1 MMSYLFASLFVQTIG
16 KISLLYFADD
26 CSPCSMLV
34 GPICDLTVSV
44 NGELAS
50 TVSDDNV
57 VKVFD
62 VVNFGN

>member
-1 MMSYLFASLFVQTIG
+1 VCVLCL
-16 KISLLYFADD
+16 
-26 CSPCSMLV
+26 
-34 GPICDLTVSV
+34 GPISDLAVSV

-50 TVSDDNV
+50 TVSDDKV